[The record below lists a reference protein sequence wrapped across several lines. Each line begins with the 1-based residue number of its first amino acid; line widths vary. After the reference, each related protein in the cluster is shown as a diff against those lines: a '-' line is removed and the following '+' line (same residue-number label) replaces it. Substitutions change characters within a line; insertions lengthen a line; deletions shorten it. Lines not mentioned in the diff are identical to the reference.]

1 MGDFVFDKG
10 ESSEA
15 EMAASAEKTADAP
28 AADEVPVRG
37 DHTGIKGTAVSAIRT
52 VYDPEIPINI
62 YDLGLIYR
70 LDVSE
75 DEKAIDIDMTLTSPG
90 CPVAGVLPGQVE
102 HAVRGALPEVEDVKV
117 NLVWFPQWDKEMLS
131 EAARLELG
139 LF

>member
-15 EMAASAEKTADAP
+15 ELAATEGPGDAP
-28 AADEVPVRG
+28 APAEVPVRG
-37 DHTGIKGTAVSAIRT
+37 DFAGTKGMAVSAIRT
-52 VYDPEIPINI
+52 VYDPEIPVNI

-70 LDVSE
+70 LDISQ
-75 DEKAIDIDMTLTSPG
+75 DEKRIEIDMTLTSPG
-90 CPVAGVLPGQVE
+90 CPVAGILPGQVE
-102 HAVRGALPEVEDVKV
+102 HAVRGALPEIEDVTV